1 MKAKSSSISEK
12 NTEDDDFNSL
22 KSEKQDQIKDNEKS
36 SKVDDDEDDVD
47 EYEIVRQSSIIEE
60 DYAEQQENISEDNE
74 EGSSTQKSEVKVSK
88 KCADSQK

>member
-47 EYEIVRQSSIIEE
+47 EYEIVR
-60 DYAEQQENISEDNE
+60 
-74 EGSSTQKSEVKVSK
+74 
-88 KCADSQK
+88 